1 MHIIMG
7 MPPQDIIMGIPAPI
21 MDIMRSQHSLNMSI
35 DMPSIGIISQVM
47 PVLVMVQVIMHI
59 IMGIGIMPPI
69 MGIMP
74 PIMGM
79 PPIIGIMP
87 FIIGICMGI
96 CIGMDIMGIEV
107 MGVLQGSCSFRA
119 ASRRNRCP

>member
-1 MHIIMG
+1 MGMPPHDIIMG
-7 MPPQDIIMGIPAPI
+7 MPAPI
-21 MDIMRSQHSLNMSI
+21 IDIMRSQHSLNMSM

-47 PVLVMVQVIMHI
+47 PVFVMVQVIMPI

-79 PPIIGIMP
+79 PFIMGIGIML
-87 FIIGICMGI
+87 FIIGM
-96 CIGMDIMGIEV
+96 GMDIMGIEV
-107 MGVLQGSCSFRA
+107 MGQLRGSCSFRA
-119 ASRRNRCP
+119 ALAAKPMPVT